1 MIYLASPYSHE
12 DPAVQ
17 NRRFRVVCRVAA
29 RLMRQGHQVFS
40 PIAHSHPIAESGGLP
55 GDWAF
60 WEAYDHTMMD
70 ACKEL
75 WVVMMDGWA
84 TSRGIMAEVGYMQA
98 AGKQVAYIRPTADEL
113 EAA

>member
-17 NRRFRVVCRVAA
+17 HHRFLVVCRVAA

-60 WEAYDHTMMD
+60 WEAYDYTMMD

-75 WVVMMDGWA
+75 WVVIMDGWGASKGVNAEIDYMRA
-84 TSRGIMAEVGYMQA
+84 TGKSVRYIM
-98 AGKQVAYIRPTADEL
+98 PTADEV

>member
-1 MIYLASPYSHE
+1 MIYLASPYSHV

-17 NRRFRVVCRVAA
+17 HHRFLVVCRVAA
-29 RLMRQGHQVFS
+29 RLMRAGHQVFS

-55 GDWAF
+55 TDWDY
-60 WEAYDHTMMD
+60 WEAYDHTMMM

-75 WVVMMDGWA
+75 WVVMMDGWDR
-84 TSRGIMAEVGYMQA
+84 SRGVKAEIEYMKA
-98 AGKQVAYIRPTADEL
+98 TGKRVSYVLPSADEL